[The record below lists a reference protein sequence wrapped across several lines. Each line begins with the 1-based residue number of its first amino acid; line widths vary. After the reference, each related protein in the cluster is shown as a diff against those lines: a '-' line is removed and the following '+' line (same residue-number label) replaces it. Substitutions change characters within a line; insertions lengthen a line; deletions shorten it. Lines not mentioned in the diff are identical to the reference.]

1 MIILFDWFSVW
12 CQLIMY
18 YCVYLCVWLHIV
30 EQELLTLPEHLSSP
44 SVFSEV
50 RATRSLVLCICFLD
64 RCLSICPFYFG
75 HCVVCPFFIDEFW
88 LLKLFLYTFLCSPYL
103 AFQSFDFERCSRNAS
118 LTLNLMIW
126 YFFWPLCCLFF
137 FDLRILITLW
147 YIQTLL
153 TVCSIK
159 CLYKRLWVPC
169 CDVRYDFRMKTML
182 GSSFPPVVCR
192 MVDVLFLFYLCL
204 FTHSGVQHILCC
216 VFVLHCLRLVFVLN
230 VASFSGLSFL
240 DCPFGFL

>member
-18 YCVYLCVWLHIV
+18 YCVYLCVWLRIV

-153 TVCSIK
+153 IVCSIK

-169 CDVRYDFRMKTML
+169 CYVRYDFRIKTIL
-182 GSSFPPVVCR
+182 GSSFPSS
-192 MVDVLFLFYLCL
+192 CL
-204 FTHSGVQHILCC
+204 
-216 VFVLHCLRLVFVLN
+216 
-230 VASFSGLSFL
+230 
-240 DCPFGFL
+240 

>member
-44 SVFSEV
+44 WVFSEV
-50 RATRSLVLCICFLD
+50 RATRSLVLCVCFLD
-64 RCLSICPFYFG
+64 RCLSICPFSFG

-103 AFQSFDFERCSRNAS
+103 AFQSFDFERCSRTAS

-126 YFFWPLCCLFF
+126 YFLLAIVLSVL
-137 FDLRILITLW
+137 LR
-147 YIQTLL
+147 
-153 TVCSIK
+153 
-159 CLYKRLWVPC
+159 
-169 CDVRYDFRMKTML
+169 
-182 GSSFPPVVCR
+182 
-192 MVDVLFLFYLCL
+192 
-204 FTHSGVQHILCC
+204 FTNS
-216 VFVLHCLRLVFVLN
+216 
-230 VASFSGLSFL
+230 
-240 DCPFGFL
+240 DYPFGIFRLF

>member
-18 YCVYLCVWLHIV
+18 YCVYLCVWLRIV

-50 RATRSLVLCICFLD
+50 RATRSLVLCVCFLD

-75 HCVVCPFFIDEFW
+75 HCVVCPFYFGHCVVGPFYFGHCVVCPFYFGHCIVCPFFIDEFW

-103 AFQSFDFERCSRNAS
+103 AFQSFDFERCSRTAS

-126 YFFWPLCCLFF
+126 YFLLAIVLSVL
-137 FDLRILITLW
+137 LR
-147 YIQTLL
+147 
-153 TVCSIK
+153 
-159 CLYKRLWVPC
+159 
-169 CDVRYDFRMKTML
+169 
-182 GSSFPPVVCR
+182 
-192 MVDVLFLFYLCL
+192 
-204 FTHSGVQHILCC
+204 FTNS
-216 VFVLHCLRLVFVLN
+216 
-230 VASFSGLSFL
+230 
-240 DCPFGFL
+240 DYPFGIFRLF